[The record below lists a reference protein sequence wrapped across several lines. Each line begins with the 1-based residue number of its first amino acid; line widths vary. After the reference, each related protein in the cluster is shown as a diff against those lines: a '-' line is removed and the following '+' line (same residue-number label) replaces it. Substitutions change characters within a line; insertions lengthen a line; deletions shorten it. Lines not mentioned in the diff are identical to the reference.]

1 MSLNPLF
8 KFAGD
13 LFSLNNFDM
22 FIIKYES
29 SAGKLFDNS
38 VFKDVKITRGM
49 YTEIDSKIDDSGTN
63 FYNDV
68 TIPTSSKEI
77 PILLAEYIPI
87 RHTEITIPQ
96 ASWNTISI
104 DFLNKKVTK
113 AVPQVKLNKKLAFN
127 LLPDANLQILKHY
140 QDVSKTNYLNID
152 MADVQS
158 VKDAILLEDFYERSR
173 IKYAIVVN
181 HSCLNYQALLANG
194 KTTDELSAISDMMGT
209 VFSGS
214 VPYYVFEDVNF
225 LGSSTPIKFSQN
237 NQSSDAFAIDFIYK
251 NVHFYKGEI

>member
-1 MSLNPLF
+1 MSLKPLF

-38 VFKDVKITRGM
+38 VFKDIKITRGM
-49 YTEIDSKIDDSGTN
+49 YTEVDSEIDDSGTN

-68 TIPTSSKEI
+68 KIPTTSSEM

-113 AVPQVKLNKKLAFN
+113 VVPQVKLNKKLTFN

-152 MADVQS
+152 IVLDTDKQDKVNPS
-158 VKDAILLEDFYERSR
+158 PNVDVKDKEVHPMELEQFIEYVGAIAVADYQNHKILPSITIAQA
-173 IKYAIVVN
+173 IKE
-181 HSCLNYQALLANG
+181 SGCGTSELAVGKYPKTNG
-194 KTTDELSAISDMMGT
+194 YWRLKR
-209 VFSGS
+209 
-214 VPYYVFEDVNF
+214 
-225 LGSSTPIKFSQN
+225 
-237 NQSSDAFAIDFIYK
+237 
-251 NVHFYKGEI
+251 